1 MDDQEIHKGQDLSQQ
16 PEAGEHAESAEPGE
30 IAEFRRDLANVG
42 RTINEL
48 HSAIARGGEATQERF
63 RRLEPPA
70 KDPLDEV
77 AEGVADGP
85 EGSDEYNLK
94 EDIRTILPSLK
105 ALRAGLFPEGKKY
118 EQLLTLAFN
127 ALDGLRFEVEELRD
141 MLPPEKRPAA
151 LRHLEKIEAARKDL
165 FEKSGRKVLPRR
177 RDAWKQVQEQLAAEE
192 RAKAAKEPQRRP
204 SNPGGKRSF
213 EEIDAGVKAGTLNA
227 RI

>member
-1 MDDQEIHKGQDLSQQ
+1 MNDQEIHEPQVPSQQ
-16 PEAGEHAESAEPGE
+16 PEVGDHGEPEEPE
-30 IAEFRRDLANVG
+30 EVATFRRDLAKVG
-42 RTINEL
+42 QTIDEL

-77 AEGVADGP
+77 ADGVADGP

-151 LRHLEKIEAARKDL
+151 FRHLEKIEAARKEL

-177 RDAWKQVQEQLAAEE
+177 RDAWKHVQEQLVAEE
-192 RAKAAKEPQRRP
+192 GAKAAKEPQRRP
-204 SNPGGKRSF
+204 SNRGGKRSF